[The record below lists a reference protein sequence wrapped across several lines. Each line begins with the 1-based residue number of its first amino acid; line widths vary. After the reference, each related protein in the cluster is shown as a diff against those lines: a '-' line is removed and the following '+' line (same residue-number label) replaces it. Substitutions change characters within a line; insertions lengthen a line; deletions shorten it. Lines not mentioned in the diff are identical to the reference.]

1 MGILIGN
8 AAPPQSL
15 IPAESLQRAP
25 TCAAAI
31 AEPADRTYKLAIN
44 AENTNI
50 LHFQLYRAFLRLVRR
65 PVAAA

>member
-31 AEPADRTYKLAIN
+31 AEPADRNVQARDKRRKYEYLA
-44 AENTNI
+44 
-50 LHFQLYRAFLRLVRR
+50 FQLYRAFLRLVRR